1 MCCLQETHFKCKD
14 TKRLKVKEWKKDY
27 STNQKKASVAINIKL
42 ISEES
47 VSGQRESFHDDS
59 LRVHNYKCS
68 CMLKPMKQNRI
79 SKRNRQIHNLE
90 EFNTPLSIIDKVDIK
105 SVRIKKT

>member
-1 MCCLQETHFKCKD
+1 MCCLKETHFKCKD

-27 STNQKKASVAINIKL
+27 STNQKKASVAINTKL

-59 LRVHNYKCS
+59 LRAHNCKCS
-68 CMLKPMKQNRI
+68 CIWNLW
-79 SKRNRQIHNLE
+79 SKT
-90 EFNTPLSIIDKVDIK
+90 EFQGETDKFITWKNSIPLSQ
-105 SVRIKKT
+105 

>member
-68 CMLKPMKQNRI
+68 CIWNLW
-79 SKRNRQIHNLE
+79 SKT
-90 EFNTPLSIIDKVDIK
+90 EFQRETDKFITWKNSIPLSQ
-105 SVRIKKT
+105 